1 VALVSDA
8 GTPAI
13 SDPGYDLVRDA
24 VAEGIP
30 VEVIPGPSALVAALV
45 VSGLPTDHFTFEGFL
60 PNRTVR
66 RRKALAALSREA
78 RTMIFYESPHR
89 LASFLADASAE
100 LGERRACIVREL
112 TKVHEE
118 IVRGTLTELSAEIA
132 GRSSVLGEVTVVVGG
147 APKTVELSVEE
158 IVRAAVEDSSGSSRD
173 LAKEIAERTGL
184 SRKEVYEEI
193 LRQRK

>member
-1 VALVSDA
+1 
-8 GTPAI
+8 
-13 SDPGYDLVRDA
+13 
-24 VAEGIP
+24 
-30 VEVIPGPSALVAALV
+30 
-45 VSGLPTDHFTFEGFL
+45 
-60 PNRTVR
+60 VR
-66 RRKALAALSREA
+66 RRKALAALSRET

-118 IVRGTLTELSAEIA
+118 IVRGTLSELSAEIA
-132 GRSSVLGEVTVVVGG
+132 GRSSVLGEVTVVVAG
-147 APKTVELSVEE
+147 APKTVELSVDE